1 MPRMLASWYRLQTI
15 LGEFSEDSCMKFSER
30 SVFIR
35 KLNKEWFKKEIV
47 SLKSTS
53 IYLSLM
59 LRVIFSPFGWAMR
72 GVIYVVVDFRHELTF
87 LEEVSH

>member
-1 MPRMLASWYRLQTI
+1 MPRMLASWYRLQQV

-47 SLKSTS
+47 ACG
-53 IYLSLM
+53 
-59 LRVIFSPFGWAMR
+59 LRSA
-72 GVIYVVVDFRHELTF
+72 DENF
-87 LEEVSH
+87 LWQF

>member
-47 SLKSTS
+47 ACG
-53 IYLSLM
+53 
-59 LRVIFSPFGWAMR
+59 LRSA
-72 GVIYVVVDFRHELTF
+72 DEN
-87 LEEVSH
+87 